1 VTRHNFKARL
11 PEIEE
16 AIRTSS
22 FISLDGEFTGLHT
35 NRGLSPFD
43 LPEHR
48 YQKLQESSRQFLLVQ
63 FGLCTFHYNAESD
76 SYSNQA
82 YNFYV
87 WPRPCSRQA
96 PDPRFLCQT
105 SSLDFLIS
113 QDFDFNK
120 LFKDGLSYLR
130 PAELEKLRGQTL
142 DRQEYRRGLNSNT
155 PETNV
160 VIPEEQEGFLRDV
173 STKLNNFLNSD
184 KTNLEIDRCNA
195 FQRRL
200 VYQTAREKF
209 PGLSLTGLNRPGG
222 ERVISVGKDP
232 ELKIR
237 MVQDQ
242 EQSEISELEDAFG
255 FSRVIQVISESQK
268 LVVGHNMALDICH
281 TLNQF
286 CSPLPTQ
293 YSDFKEM
300 CSSIL
305 PNIVDTKLMAN
316 TIPFKDEIY
325 NTALKDLLTIV
336 MEQPYQLPKIT
347 QKIGGVGYKV
357 GDEKYHE
364 AGYDAFITGLCFIS
378 MHRRLTK
385 ICGGKPRGVDAETPE
400 IRPFLNKLYLMKVN
414 DIPYMNLGGADIMPD
429 RDHVFYLEIPKEW
442 KTPDLVHLFLSF
454 GFVNVFWLNDTSV
467 FVALKEKGFSSSV
480 IQALENN
487 TSYTIVTYE
496 QYLKNMKADPTN
508 AQEAGNNALGAG
520 NSTLK
525 PTSLYQSIGSC
536 RSLHTDTRS
545 PQTISGITPTLE
557 KTFKD
562 GVEGKDG
569 RAVEKVERK
578 DDRAVEKVDGKKRAV
593 SPAVNPGIKRS
604 RSIVEDKTFAEPPW
618 D

>member
-1 VTRHNFKARL
+1 MEVTRHNFKARL

-222 ERVISVGKDP
+222 ERVISVAKTRSSRSGWSKTRSNP
-232 ELKIR
+232 RYLSWR
-237 MVQDQ
+237 TLLASQ
-242 EQSEISELEDAFG
+242 ES
-255 FSRVIQVISESQK
+255 
-268 LVVGHNMALDICH
+268 
-281 TLNQF
+281 
-286 CSPLPTQ
+286 
-293 YSDFKEM
+293 FK
-300 CSSIL
+300 S
-305 PNIVDTKLMAN
+305 
-316 TIPFKDEIY
+316 
-325 NTALKDLLTIV
+325 
-336 MEQPYQLPKIT
+336 
-347 QKIGGVGYKV
+347 
-357 GDEKYHE
+357 
-364 AGYDAFITGLCFIS
+364 
-378 MHRRLTK
+378 
-385 ICGGKPRGVDAETPE
+385 
-400 IRPFLNKLYLMKVN
+400 
-414 DIPYMNLGGADIMPD
+414 
-429 RDHVFYLEIPKEW
+429 
-442 KTPDLVHLFLSF
+442 
-454 GFVNVFWLNDTSV
+454 
-467 FVALKEKGFSSSV
+467 
-480 IQALENN
+480 
-487 TSYTIVTYE
+487 
-496 QYLKNMKADPTN
+496 
-508 AQEAGNNALGAG
+508 
-520 NSTLK
+520 
-525 PTSLYQSIGSC
+525 YQSP
-536 RSLHTDTRS
+536 RS
-545 PQTISGITPTLE
+545 
-557 KTFKD
+557 
-562 GVEGKDG
+562 
-569 RAVEKVERK
+569 
-578 DDRAVEKVDGKKRAV
+578 
-593 SPAVNPGIKRS
+593 
-604 RSIVEDKTFAEPPW
+604 
-618 D
+618 